1 MIRLTFF
8 LLVIYFLY
16 ALYKTIQKNREEPKI
31 KDLGRAK
38 VVVTTPCPDPKTF
51 LDYTEGKISG
61 KKKEDIRRHIDSC
74 KDCMS
79 ALQSLFDMP
88 AKEKLKS

>member
-1 MIRLTFF
+1 MIRLAFF
-8 LLVIYFLY
+8 LLAIYFLY
-16 ALYKTIQKNREEPKI
+16 VLYKTIQKHKEEPKI
-31 KDLGRAK
+31 KNLGKAK

-51 LDYTEGKISG
+51 LDYTEGKIIG

-79 ALQSLFDMP
+79 ALQSLFDIS
-88 AKEKLKS
+88 AKEGLKS

>member
-1 MIRLTFF
+1 MIRLAFF

-16 ALYKTIQKNREEPKI
+16 ALYKTIQKYKKEPKI
-31 KDLGRAK
+31 KNLGKIKAAA
-38 VVVTTPCPDPKTF
+38 TTPCPDPKTF
-51 LDYTEGKISG
+51 LDYTEGKIIG
-61 KKKEDIRRHIDSC
+61 KKKEDIRRHIDNC

-88 AKEKLKS
+88 AKEGLKS